1 MVGEVLEVMKQLA
14 RGGHDHGGGH
24 PRDGLCPGG
33 GQTGSSLWPMGKSWS
48 RIPLRRFSAIPGRS
62 GPRRS
67 SPKCFEKTGNRSAVC
82 CGRAVVFCLGGL
94 PGRGLLWFFAHA
106 VGTARNGA
114 LPGGR
119 EKWFVDGRRKRET
132 ERLFSAFSQ
141 RVPTHVPSPPSRWA
155 GRYQRDKERA
165 AGQVLRKK
173 YGLPHTIPP
182 EKGVQREE
190 PLPSGVLSP
199 ISSQEMGPRLG
210 KPPFPAVPTA
220 QELSPTAR
228 ETRSRREI
236 PPRRLLPFLSLC

>member
-1 MVGEVLEVMKQLA
+1 MVKLG
-14 RGGHDHGGGH
+14 
-24 PRDGLCPGG
+24 PGLRPLRPTPHSPP
-33 GQTGSSLWPMGKSWS
+33 TGS
-48 RIPLRRFSAIPGRS
+48 
-62 GPRRS
+62 
-67 SPKCFEKTGNRSAVC
+67 
-82 CGRAVVFCLGGL
+82 
-94 PGRGLLWFFAHA
+94 
-106 VGTARNGA
+106 
-114 LPGGR
+114 GGR

-173 YGLPHTIPP
+173 YSLPHTIPP

-199 ISSQEMGPRLG
+199 ISSQEMGPLLG

-220 QELSPTAR
+220 CAKTHNGPR
-228 ETRSRREI
+228 PGGHRSRPFQRRRKAPKKPEAAARF
-236 PPRRLLPFLSLC
+236 PRGGFFHFSLFADLDEAQ

>member
-1 MVGEVLEVMKQLA
+1 MVKLGPGLRPQ
-14 RGGHDHGGGH
+14 RPTPHG
-24 PRDGLCPGG
+24 PP
-33 GQTGSSLWPMGKSWS
+33 TSS
-48 RIPLRRFSAIPGRS
+48 
-62 GPRRS
+62 
-67 SPKCFEKTGNRSAVC
+67 
-82 CGRAVVFCLGGL
+82 
-94 PGRGLLWFFAHA
+94 
-106 VGTARNGA
+106 
-114 LPGGR
+114 GGR

-210 KPPFPAVPTA
+210 KPRFPAVPTA
-220 QELSPTAR
+220 M
-228 ETRSRREI
+228 ETPHNRPQPKHTEKSFLHNRRCH
-236 PPRRLLPFLSLC
+236 SHD